1 MPDYMHAIIIILVMG
16 AVTLA
21 TRLLPMLIFGR
32 GEKVPDVILYLGK
45 VVPYAAMGLLI
56 VHCLRNVSVSSG
68 SHALPEAIA
77 LAAVEGTYIWKRN
90 TILSVVLGTA
100 LYMTL
105 VRTVF
110 RTDRLN
116 AFLKTGGSLDRQAFS
131 GYIGA
136 GIGKPAGAGRR
147 APGPSD
153 GGEAPRPSSFREV
166 FRRP

>member
-1 MPDYMHAIIIILVMG
+1 MHAIIIILVMG

-90 TILSVVLGTA
+90 TILGVVLGTA

-110 RTDRLN
+110 
-116 AFLKTGGSLDRQAFS
+116 
-131 GYIGA
+131 
-136 GIGKPAGAGRR
+136 
-147 APGPSD
+147 
-153 GGEAPRPSSFREV
+153 
-166 FRRP
+166 

>member
-21 TRLLPMLIFGR
+21 ARLLPMLIFGR

-90 TILSVVLGTA
+90 TILGVVLGTA

-110 RTDRLN
+110 
-116 AFLKTGGSLDRQAFS
+116 
-131 GYIGA
+131 
-136 GIGKPAGAGRR
+136 
-147 APGPSD
+147 
-153 GGEAPRPSSFREV
+153 
-166 FRRP
+166 